1 LSIFLYIDTAG
12 EKAIVAIS
20 ENQQLLAIEQNLM
33 PNTHASF
40 VQVAVEKLVSKLN
53 ISMHSFDAIVVTMG
67 PGSYTGLRV
76 GLASAKG
83 FAYAL
88 NKPLIGISTL
98 SLLAEQAKSFE
109 IFDKLSNQVQIFS
122 MIDAKR
128 MEVFGAIYDKKN
140 ALLIESQS
148 IILDESFFEH
158 LLKKGPVLC
167 VGNGATKAKEVLTHP
182 DLYFFEESYGIY
194 ELMKLAALKWELQEF
209 EDIAYSK
216 PAYLKD
222 FYQAPKKVS

>member
-1 LSIFLYIDTAG
+1 MSIFLYIDTAG

-40 VQVAVEKLVSKLN
+40 VQVAVEKLVSALN

-109 IFDKLSNQVQIFS
+109 IFDKLSDQVQIFS

-167 VGNGATKAKEVLTHP
+167 VGNGANKAKEVLTHP
-182 DLYFFEESYGIY
+182 ELYFFEKSYGIY
-194 ELMKLAALKWELQEF
+194 ELIKLALLKWELQEF

>member
-1 LSIFLYIDTAG
+1 MSIFLYIDTAG

-40 VQVAVEKLVSKLN
+40 VQVAVEKLVSELN
-53 ISMHSFDAIVVTMG
+53 ISMQSFDAIVVTMG

-88 NKPLIGISTL
+88 SKPLIGISTL
-98 SLLAEQAKSFE
+98 ASLAEFAKSNE
-109 IFDKLSNQVQIFS
+109 IFDKQRDKVQIFS

-128 MEVFGAIYDKKN
+128 SEVFGAIYN
-140 ALLIESQS
+140 PNNTVLIEPQS
-148 IILDESFFEH
+148 IILDENYFQE
-158 LLKKGPVLC
+158 LLKNGPVIC
-167 VGNGATKAKEVLTHP
+167 VGNGATKAKEILTHP
-182 DLYFFEESYGIY
+182 DLHFIEESYGIY
-194 ELMKLAALKWELQEF
+194 ELINLAALKWELKEF
-209 EDIAYSK
+209 EDVAYSK

-222 FYQAPKKVS
+222 FYQIPKKVS